1 MTITDLKKIIMTGDI
16 DLIIEKTK
24 LYNNK
29 INILY
34 HFFNELGI
42 KGHDQQA
49 YLNNFDLVKFEEL
62 AFRQACLNY
71 INELI
76 AHIHYSELDEYIHSF
91 I

>member
-1 MTITDLKKIIMTGDI
+1 MTITDLKKIISTGDI
-16 DLIIEKTK
+16 DLIISKTK
-24 LYNNK
+24 LYSNK
-29 INILY
+29 NNILY

-42 KGHDQQA
+42 KGTNQNV

-76 AHIHYSELDEYIHSF
+76 LNIHYSELDTYIKSF